1 MNWRLVAIPAS
12 IVPLLIMLI
21 FTRISPND
29 LFAVGLFPFL
39 ISVASV
45 MGKVMLQ
52 ALRFKYFITAF
63 IGHGVS
69 STGKIISARLAGEFV
84 TQTTPSYVGGELVRV
99 AFLTKNGVPPGRA
112 AWVTT
117 MEIIADV
124 FVGTMLA
131 FVAGALAI
139 YKEVT
144 LSALRSF

>member
-39 ISVASV
+39 ISVASA

-52 ALRFKYFITAF
+52 ALRFKDFITAF

-99 AFLTKNGVPPGRA
+99 AFLTKNGVPPGRSS
-112 AWVTT
+112 
-117 MEIIADV
+117 MGDNN
-124 FVGTMLA
+124 GD
-131 FVAGALAI
+131 
-139 YKEVT
+139 YC
-144 LSALRSF
+144 